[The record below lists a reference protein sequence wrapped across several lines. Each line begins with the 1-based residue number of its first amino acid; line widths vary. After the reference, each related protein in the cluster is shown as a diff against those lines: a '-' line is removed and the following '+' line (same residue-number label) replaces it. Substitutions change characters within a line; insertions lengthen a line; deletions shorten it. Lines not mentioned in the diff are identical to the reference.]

1 MNLVMSV
8 NQDYG
13 EGAGKLHISRRTD
26 HHFESHQY
34 GNRHISGWNL
44 FCCKVSLGDVCVGP
58 CLLDLWCGEF
68 KVFISAWRNVQ
79 KNAHRLCYTLCVSKM
94 RGR

>member
-44 FCCKVSLGDVCVGP
+44 FCCKASLGDVCVGP
-58 CLLDLWCGEF
+58 CLLDLWCRSLRYLYPPGEMY
-68 KVFISAWRNVQ
+68 K
-79 KNAHRLCYTLCVSKM
+79 KM
-94 RGR
+94 HIVCAILSV

>member
-44 FCCKVSLGDVCVGP
+44 FCCKVSLGDVCVWDHVCWTYGAGSLRYLYP
-58 CLLDLWCGEF
+58 PGEMY
-68 KVFISAWRNVQ
+68 K
-79 KNAHRLCYTLCVSKM
+79 KM
-94 RGR
+94 HIVCAILSV

>member
-44 FCCKVSLGDVCVGP
+44 FCCKASLGDVCGTVFAGP
-58 CLLDLWCGEF
+58 MVQEF
-68 KVFISAWRNVQ
+68 KVFIFPWRNVQ